1 VSFKPTKR
9 IVRRERK
16 ERLIF
21 IRLGSNSIII
31 PRRGAFDH
39 LSITFRGQT
48 CSSKVNTGL
57 IVVIKGMLGD
67 HAMNRILPIL
77 LVTDLIKERLKP
89 ALFVLIRGNNFH
101 NR

>member
-1 VSFKPTKR
+1 M
-9 IVRRERK
+9 VRRERK

-21 IRLGSNSIII
+21 IRLGSNSMVITG
-31 PRRGAFDH
+31 RGAFDH
-39 LSITFRGQT
+39 LSISFRGQT
-48 CSSKVNTGL
+48 GSSKVDTGL
-57 IVVIKGMLGD
+57 IIVIKGMLRD

-77 LVTDLIKERLKP
+77 FVTDLIKEGFQP